1 VILRNP
7 SLLAL
12 LVAEVVSSVGSR
24 MTALA
29 LPWFVLVTTGSPTR
43 MGAILAA
50 ELLPVGLLGIPS
62 GTVVSRLGARKT
74 MIVSDAVRIPLMAS
88 IPVLHAAGVLSFS
101 LLLVLV
107 VAFGCFWAP
116 YFAAQRVVLPELL
129 GEDERTIAQAN
140 TVIDGATQTAA
151 LLGPALAG
159 VLIPLIGTA
168 NVLYVDA
175 ASFGVSAV
183 LVLLFV
189 RTRARAA
196 QQESGGVFAGLSY
209 FIRDPLLGPLA
220 TVIVLYNTLGQMLF
234 AALPVLAFE
243 HFHSAHAGGWLL
255 AAFGLGGLLGT
266 IVAFQVVAR
275 VEPLK
280 LAMTSVLAIALPI
293 WILVFQ
299 PPLGLT
305 LIALGLSAFAN
316 PFVNAPFFGI
326 LTTRT
331 PEALRAKVMTA
342 VITLATIAG
351 PIGLLVAGPLIEH
364 EGLPSTFGIVAA
376 GETAVSLL
384 FIALLARF
392 RRSQVV
398 QPDALS
404 TVSVV
409 DSRP

>member
-7 SLLAL
+7 ALLAL

-29 LPWFVLVTTGSPTR
+29 LPWFVLVTTGSPTK
-43 MGAILAA
+43 MGVILAA

-74 MIVSDAVRIPLMAS
+74 MIVSDAVRIPLMAL
-88 IPVLHAAGVLSFS
+88 IPLLHAAGVLSFG

-159 VLIPLIGTA
+159 ILIPLIGTA

-175 ASFGVSAV
+175 ASFGVSAL
-183 LVLLFV
+183 LVMLFV
-189 RTRARAA
+189 QTRVRAA
-196 QQESGGVFAGLSY
+196 GQESGGLFAGLSY
-209 FIRDPLLGPLA
+209 FVRDALLGPLA
-220 TVIVLYNTLGQMLF
+220 SVIVLYNALGQMLF
-234 AALPVLAFE
+234 ASLPVLAFE
-243 HFHSAHAGGWLL
+243 HFDSARAGGWLL

-275 VEPLK
+275 VDPLR
-280 LAMTSVLAIALPI
+280 LAMSGVLVIALPI
-293 WILVFQ
+293 WILATQ
-299 PPLGLT
+299 PPLGLA
-305 LIALGLSAFAN
+305 LAALGLSAFAN

-351 PIGLLVAGPLIEH
+351 PIGLLIAGPLIEH
-364 EGLPSTFGIVAA
+364 AGLPWTFGLIAA
-376 GETAVSLL
+376 GETAASLL
-384 FIALLARF
+384 FIVLVARF
-392 RRSQVV
+392 RRGQAV

-409 DSRP
+409 DSTP